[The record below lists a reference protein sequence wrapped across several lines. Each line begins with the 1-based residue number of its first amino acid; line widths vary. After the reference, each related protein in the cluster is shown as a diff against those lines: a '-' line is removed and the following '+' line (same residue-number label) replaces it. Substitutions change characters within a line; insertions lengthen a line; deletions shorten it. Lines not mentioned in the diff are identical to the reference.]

1 MFQEIYIKSRD
12 KKLYAKLYLKDKNL
26 PTILLLH
33 GLGFHSFEYDKLAP
47 LLFEQGY
54 NCLSLDFGCCGKSEG
69 RRGYCTLNNYT
80 EDTFSALDYIRLNIN
95 GNIGIFGNS
104 LGGTVAFYSKTKD
117 CENKIKSLIVSN
129 CASKP
134 INFGLN
140 TKFRKILL
148 KLSKFISKIIPLRIS
163 VNYFIPYKSMLTNNE
178 IIQSIKNDSL
188 VSNARKFHISTYED
202 MLSWD
207 ITKIDNKIN
216 IPVLIITQK
225 EKDKLQFNNQ
235 SILLYNS
242 LKEPKELKEIDTGH
256 LPDIENPDLICK
268 ILVDWFNKTL
278 K

>member
-12 KKLYAKLYLKDKNL
+12 KKLYGKLYLKNKNL

-47 LLFEQGY
+47 LLFKQEY

-69 RRGYCTLNNYT
+69 KRGYCTLNNYT
-80 EDTFSALDYIRLNIN
+80 EDTFAALDYICLNIN
-95 GNIGIFGNS
+95 DKVGVFGNS
-104 LGGTVAFYSKTKD
+104 LGGTVSFYSKTKD
-117 CENKIKSLIVSN
+117 RENKIKSLIVSN

-140 TKFRKILL
+140 TKFRKLLL
-148 KLSKFISKIIPLRIS
+148 KLSRHISEVIPLRIS
-163 VNYFIPYKSMLTNNE
+163 VNYFIPYKSMLTNNK
-178 IIQSIKNDSL
+178 IIQSIKNDPL
-188 VSNARKFHISTYED
+188 VSDARKFHISTYED

-207 ITKIDNKIN
+207 ITKNIEEIN
-216 IPVLIITQK
+216 IPILIITQR
-225 EKDKLQFNNQ
+225 EKDRLQFNNQ

-242 LKEPKELKEIDTGH
+242 LKGQKELKEINTGH
-256 LPDIENPDLICK
+256 LPDIENPDLICE
-268 ILVDWFNKTL
+268 ILVNWFNKTL